1 MEKNQ
6 RNCKYKKKKKNDW
19 QLLYLVETCLLIAP
33 TFETWV
39 SVLYGQNK
47 LNEAQR
53 FEGEK
58 TTTTTA
64 KINECQY
71 HSKIWIILI
80 EVGAPVLHLS
90 IWVEKMCN
98 TPPSN
103 FAISIFR
110 SVGWVV
116 CEKTM
121 SNNPFEN
128 WNKIPSHIRTQ
139 THSTH

>member
-39 SVLYGQNK
+39 SVLYGQNI

-58 TTTTTA
+58 TTTTTQTA

-71 HSKIWIILI
+71 HSKI
-80 EVGAPVLHLS
+80 
-90 IWVEKMCN
+90 
-98 TPPSN
+98 
-103 FAISIFR
+103 
-110 SVGWVV
+110 
-116 CEKTM
+116 
-121 SNNPFEN
+121 
-128 WNKIPSHIRTQ
+128 
-139 THSTH
+139 